1 MNTGSTMN
9 QKEKAMGF
17 AYVLILFLVIT
28 SACCVMLF
36 LYNSNYNELKQKDFI
51 VSKVSRSSEYR
62 DAQKKAEPTI
72 NLLYEKIAGYDP
84 GVNAV
89 YEEDNIKFLIN
100 ELRDIYEKHP
110 LDTRYKSFMHVA
122 NFYYMWYADK
132 KTMWTLTTNVLQF
145 TKDLEEC
152 ELGLSNKKD
161 DFSKL
166 RR

>member
-1 MNTGSTMN
+1 MN
-9 QKEKAMGF
+9 QKEKVMGF
-17 AYVLILFLVIT
+17 FYVLILFLAIASV
-28 SACCVMLF
+28 CCTLLF
-36 LYNSNYNELKQKDFI
+36 VYNSNYSELKQKDFI
-51 VSKVSRSSEYR
+51 VSKVNRSSEYR
-62 DAQKKAEPTI
+62 DAQKQAEPAI
-72 NLLYEKIAGYDP
+72 DLLFEKIANYDP

-89 YEEDNIKFLIN
+89 YEEDNIKFLVD
-100 ELRDIYEKHP
+100 ELRDIYEKRS

-132 KTMWTLTTNVLQF
+132 KTLWTLTANIRQF

-152 ELGLSNKKD
+152 ELGLSSKKD